1 MNRILMA
8 ATVALMSSAPLA
20 FAAASTSLSNAALTA
35 EHCGYVD
42 QQLPQTTFKSD
53 AARQN
58 AQEAAMSL
66 CREDRHKNGGKQADG
81 NAHTNR
87 GAAPRS

>member
-8 ATVALMSSAPLA
+8 AAVALVSSAPLA
-20 FAAASTSLSNAALTA
+20 FAAASTNLSNAALTTG
-35 EHCGYVD
+35 HCSYVD
-42 QQLPQTTFKSD
+42 QEFPQTTFKSD

-58 AQEAAMSL
+58 VQEAAMSL

-81 NAHTNR
+81 NAHTNL
-87 GAAPRS
+87 GTAPRS